1 MLEGIIPR
9 NQIHDTIFGISEIIS
24 TNFQEVFN
32 LELDF
37 IEVDHLEELHFLLGL
52 NEDDISLI
60 DNESNI
66 ESFNIVRN
74 IPR

>member
-1 MLEGIIPR
+1 MLEASYQES
-9 NQIHDTIFGISEIIS
+9 NHDTIFGISEIIS
-24 TNFQEVFN
+24 HEFSKVFN
-32 LELDF
+32 LELTSLKLTTLKSY
-37 IEVDHLEELHFLLGL
+37 IFLLGL